1 MVVNMSK
8 EIRYSCEIRDG
19 RPMKLLDARI
29 SDLEGRDQVKAAILE
44 LEQLG
49 FEIDEISIGG
59 VFGSKS
65 VSSPHEIF
73 GDMYKDFEFCVSD

>member
-1 MVVNMSK
+1 MTK
-8 EIRYSCEIRDG
+8 EIRYSCKMFDG
-19 RPMKLLDARI
+19 RFVKLLEAHI

-59 VFGSKS
+59 VSGSKS